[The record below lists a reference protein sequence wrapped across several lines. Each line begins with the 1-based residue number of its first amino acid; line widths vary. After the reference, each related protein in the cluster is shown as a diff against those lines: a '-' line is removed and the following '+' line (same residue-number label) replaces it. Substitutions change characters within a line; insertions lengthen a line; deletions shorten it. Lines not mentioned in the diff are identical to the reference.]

1 MQIHNNK
8 AGGNMFKID
17 WNKKYTTIAA
27 YVVIVIFICA
37 FGAIVLANAI
47 SSGIVGRILSGAFAL
62 LSPLVYA
69 FGIAYLINPLMKVVE
84 KYLFAFVEKKK
95 NHRKLRRA
103 LAVGTTYFAL
113 LLVLSGFIVLMIPQ
127 ISASYNELTSKL
139 SGYIESAQSW
149 ADKFVQNIPFI
160 GEGFANFDD
169 FLEQTNLSETLKNFI
184 SGSGSFMQSAG
195 SFIVSFAESFVI
207 EMKNAFFGLVLSIY
221 FLFSKEIL
229 IAQVKKILSAFF
241 SPKHV
246 QSMIRGARYTN
257 RTFGSFLT
265 GKILEAIMVGLVTF
279 IALGLFDIPF
289 YPVISI
295 VIAVTD
301 IIPIFGPFLGAIPS
315 AIIIFIANP
324 IKALWFAIII
334 LIIQQIDG
342 NIIGPKILG
351 EKTGLSSM
359 WVIIS
364 LMVAGGLF
372 GFAGMVL
379 GVPFFAVIYMWIKLI
394 IEGRLKKKDL
404 PVSTIEYLGD
414 GYPIKHDDT
423 ASEKTNTST
432 SDNAEEK

>member
-1 MQIHNNK
+1 
-8 AGGNMFKID
+8 MFKID

-27 YVVIVIFICA
+27 YVVIVVFICA

-47 SSGIVGRILSGAFAL
+47 SSGIVGTVLRSTFGL
-62 LSPLVYA
+62 LSPLIYA
-69 FGIAYLINPLMKVVE
+69 FGIAYLINPLMKLTE
-84 KYLFAFVEKKK
+84 KYLFAFVSKKK
-95 NHRKLRRA
+95 PHRKLRRA
-103 LAVGTTYFAL
+103 LAVATTYFAL
-113 LLVLSGFIVLMIPQ
+113 LLLITVFVVLMIPQ
-127 ISASYNELTSKL
+127 IAESYNELSSKL

-149 ADKFVQNIPFI
+149 ADNFVQDLPFV
-160 GEGFANFDD
+160 GTGFANFED
-169 FLEQTNLSETLKNFI
+169 FLEQTNLSESLKGFV
-184 SGSGSFMQSAG
+184 SGSGSVMQAMG
-195 SFIVSFAESFVI
+195 AFLVSFAENFVT
-207 EMKNAFFGLVLSIY
+207 EMKNAFFGVVLSIY

-229 IAQVKKILSAFF
+229 IAQLKKILSAIF

-246 QSMIRGARYTN
+246 RAMIHGARYTN

-279 IALGLFDIPF
+279 IALGIFDIPF

-301 IIPIFGPFLGAIPS
+301 IIPVFGPFIGAIPS

-334 LIIQQIDG
+334 LVIQQIDG

-372 GFAGMVL
+372 GFAGMIL
-379 GVPFFAVIYMWIKLI
+379 GVPFFAVIYMLVKLF
-394 IEGRLKKKDL
+394 IEGRLKKKGL
-404 PVSTIEYLGD
+404 PVSTLEYFGE
-414 GYPIKHDDT
+414 GYPIKGGT
-423 ASEKTNTST
+423 APSSDASPDQGESENSSPK
-432 SDNAEEK
+432 K